1 MTDEALRALAADLL
15 ITFAFGTLFLALF
28 AAHRWDMRRRRRR
41 VAVLRESG
49 TFGPR
54 SQAVKD
60 VVVAAAELG
69 AAAARAL
76 AAERRRAF
84 EWDPRL
90 RRVPRAARAA
100 RDRAF
105 ANERDDVA
113 RAAAE
118 EARDATRRALSGEDL
133 DDAVRSEAAECA
145 AETAAAIVAADRIP
159 SADFRMLTRAW
170 RSIVGPVG
178 ATPRRDS

>member
-1 MTDEALRALAADLL
+1 MTEQALRALATDFL
-15 ITFAFGTLFLALF
+15 ITFLIGSLFLLLF
-28 AAHRWDMRRRRRR
+28 GAHQWDMRRRRRR
-41 VAVLRESG
+41 VAAMREAG
-49 TFGPR
+49 AFGPR

-60 VVVAAAELG
+60 VVASAGQVG

-90 RRVPRAARAA
+90 NKIPKVARTA

-118 EARDATRRALSGEDL
+118 EARDAMRRALSGEDL

-145 AETAAAIVAADRIP
+145 AETAGAIVAADRIP
-159 SADFRMLTRAW
+159 ATDFRMLTRAW
-170 RSIVGPVG
+170 RSVLGPVG
-178 ATPRRDS
+178 ATPRREF